1 MSEKFNLKWNDF
13 QSNISKTFS
22 SLRTDSHFYDVTLV
36 SEDLQQM
43 SAHRVVLSACSQYFS
58 DVLRQT
64 KHSNPLLCLE
74 GVTSTE
80 LQFILDY
87 IYQGEV
93 QIYQENLDRFL
104 AVAERFK
111 LEGLINLP
119 DNSKQEEERVYQTE
133 ESAPSQR
140 TTPNS
145 GQRKNYSQVRKAVQT
160 GTEATAVVNIEM
172 GEDLNLEEIE
182 AKLAENIQKEYD
194 GTFSCKVC
202 GKSGVK
208 HIRNMKNHVETHIEG
223 LSFPCQICGKT
234 FRQRNSLNIHKHRH
248 HRS

>member
-13 QSNISKTFS
+13 QSNVSKKFS
-22 SLRTDSHFYDVTLV
+22 SLRTDSDFYDVTLV

-64 KHSNPLLCLE
+64 RHSNPLLCLE

-111 LEGLINLP
+111 LEGLMNLP
-119 DNSKQEEERVYQTE
+119 DNNEEDESFYQTLPPTPATEERKKF
-133 ESAPSQR
+133 SQSVR
-140 TTPNS
+140 TVKP
-145 GQRKNYSQVRKAVQT
+145 
-160 GTEATAVVNIEM
+160 EIETAIVNI
-172 GEDLNLEEIE
+172 GVDDGSNIDEIE
-182 AKLAENIQKEYD
+182 AKIAENMLKSPD
-194 GTFSCKVC
+194 GTYSCMIC
-202 GKSGVK
+202 GKSGDRYK
-208 HIRNMKNHVETHIEG
+208 SHMKNHVETHMEG

-234 FRQRNSLNIHKHRH
+234 FRSRNYLNIHKYRN

>member
-1 MSEKFNLKWNDF
+1 MSEKFSLKWNDF
-13 QSNISKTFS
+13 HSNISRTFS
-22 SLRTDSHFYDVTLV
+22 SLRTDSDFYDVTLV

-64 KHSNPLLCLE
+64 RHSNPLLCLE

-80 LQFILDY
+80 LQFVLDY

-119 DNSKQEEERVYQTE
+119 DNNKQEEENSYQTLE
-133 ESAPSQR
+133 ETFLPL
-140 TTPNS
+140 TP
-145 GQRKNYSQVRKAVQT
+145 
-160 GTEATAVVNIEM
+160 TAVYEDRKKVKRSVNYERDTTAMVHIAVGDNSNIE
-172 GEDLNLEEIE
+172 EINE
-182 AKLAENIQKEYD
+182 KIAENIQRNDD
-194 GTFSCKVC
+194 GTFSCKLC
-202 GKSGVK
+202 GKSGNRRDNIK
-208 HIRNMKNHVETHIEG
+208 SHVETHMEG
-223 LSFPCQICGKT
+223 LSFPCQNCGKT
-234 FRQRNSLNIHKHRH
+234 FRSRNNLNVHMHRN
-248 HRS
+248 HR